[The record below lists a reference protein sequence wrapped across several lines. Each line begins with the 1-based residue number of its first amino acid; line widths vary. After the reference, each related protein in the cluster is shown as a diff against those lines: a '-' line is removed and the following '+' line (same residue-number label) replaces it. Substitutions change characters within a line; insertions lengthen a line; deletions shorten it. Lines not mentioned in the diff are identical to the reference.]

1 MKIVKFLA
9 VTFLLVFGIVLG
21 LYFPWKPEKM
31 HKVNEILTTPLS
43 TTSKKNI
50 IGFLPFWLI
59 GNAKDSYKEYL
70 TTLAYYA
77 LVINSDGT
85 IQKRVN
91 PIEEEPGW
99 TTFKMNKMQDRLH
112 QAKNDGLDTSLLIFT
127 VNEDDITQLVSHPEE
142 SASNFLG
149 DIIPIMQQNGF
160 TDLNMDIESFVKTT
174 EENQEGYA
182 TFLELV
188 KKGLDDNNAGTL
200 TIDITPESLIKPRL
214 TKIELLAPIA
224 DYIILMAYDYH
235 YIYSP
240 LAGPVGPIGGGG
252 ITREYDVETAI
263 QIALQTIHPR
273 KLILGIP
280 LYGYEWETIE
290 SIPGSPIIPD
300 SGKTAS
306 TRRISE
312 ILSSCENC
320 ILGTEDEAQ
329 QPYIIIPEDNYYRQ
343 IFYEDESSMSKKIDL
358 AKKYKLGGI
367 ALWALGYEDQT
378 ILNPLKLY
386 K

>member
-1 MKIVKFLA
+1 MKIVKFLSILCILTIGF
-9 VTFLLVFGIVLG
+9 VVGF
-21 LYFPWKPEKM
+21 YFPWKLDKS
-31 HKVNEILTTPLS
+31 KSLSNILTTPLS

-59 GNAKDSYKEYL
+59 DTAKDSYKEYL

-77 LVINSDGT
+77 LVINPDGT

-99 TTFKMNKMQDRLH
+99 TTFKKSKMQNLLTR
-112 QAKNDGLDTSLLIFT
+112 AKNDGLDTSLLIFT
-127 VNEDDITQLVSHPEE
+127 INEEDIEELVSNPEL
-142 SASNFLG
+142 SASNFLE

-160 TDLNMDIESFVKTT
+160 TDLNMDIESFVDTT
-174 EENQEGYA
+174 EENQIGY
-182 TFLELV
+182 TNFLTLV
-188 KKGLDDNNAGTL
+188 KKGLDDNNIGTL

-214 TKIELLAPIA
+214 TKIGLLAPIA
-224 DYIILMAYDYH
+224 DYIVLMAYDYH
-235 YIYSP
+235 FIYSSI
-240 LAGPVGPIGGGG
+240 AGPVGPIGGAGVSE
-252 ITREYDVETAI
+252 EYDVETAI
-263 QIALQTIHPR
+263 KIALQSVPSH

-312 ILSSCENC
+312 ILSSCEDC
-320 ILGTEDEAQ
+320 ILGIENEAQ
-329 QPYIIIPEDNYYRQ
+329 QPYIIIPEEDYYRQ
-343 IFYEDESSMSKKIDL
+343 IFYEDESSMSKKIYL

-378 ILNPLKLY
+378 ILEPLKLY